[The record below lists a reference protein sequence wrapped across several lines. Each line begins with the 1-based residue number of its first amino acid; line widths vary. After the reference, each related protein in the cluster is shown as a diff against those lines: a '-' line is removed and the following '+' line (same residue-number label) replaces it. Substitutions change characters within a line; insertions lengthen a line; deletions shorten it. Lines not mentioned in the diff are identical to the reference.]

1 MRNDVVV
8 HRVVKNTKQ
17 AGQYIELHSHS
28 FFHYIYSLGGHTRT
42 TVGDRAYQTEQ
53 GTLLLIPPG
62 VAHEI
67 ISLDV
72 SSCLDLKFS
81 CSEPLAG
88 DISKLPRCMQLV
100 DAEINSLI
108 HNIFEEAVGQERD
121 YEEII
126 NISLYKVLIQL
137 LRKQDG
143 GKRWQLPITYP
154 VNIPDDENICRIL
167 QMIEGAIGKP
177 VQVSELAAQCG
188 YSANYFRQFFRE
200 KVGISPNLYI
210 NQRKISKA
218 KELMLYSELN
228 VTQISDCLGYQSI
241 HYFSRLFKKM
251 TGTAPKEYIKRVKEN
266 RPINVVRNENTP
278 VGEFEIPLQDIR
290 PEKTGGQME
299 DI

>member
-1 MRNDVVV
+1 MRNDVIV

-17 AGQYIELHSHS
+17 QGQYIELHSHT
-28 FFHYIYSLGGHTRT
+28 FFHYIYALGGHTRT
-42 TVGDRAYQTEQ
+42 MVGEEVYQTEQ
-53 GTLLLIPPG
+53 GTLLLIPPM
-62 VAHEI
+62 VPHEI

-88 DISKLPRCMQLV
+88 EISQLPRCIPWV
-100 DAEINSLI
+100 DPEINSLI

-121 YEEII
+121 YEEVI

-137 LRKQDG
+137 LRNHDDRKH
-143 GKRWQLPITYP
+143 WQLPMTYS

-167 QMIEGAIGKP
+167 QIIESSMGKP
-177 VQVSELAAQCG
+177 IQVSELAAQCG

-200 KVGISPNLYI
+200 RVGISPNLYI

-228 VTQISDCLGYQSI
+228 VTQISECLGYQSI
-241 HYFSRLFKKM
+241 HYFSWLFKKM
-251 TGTAPKEYIKRVKEN
+251 TGTAPKEYLQRVKEN
-266 RPINVVRNENTP
+266 RPINVIHNENTP
-278 VGEFEIPLQDIR
+278 VGEFEIPLQDI
-290 PEKTGGQME
+290 PPNKTEGL
-299 DI
+299 